1 MNSLFRVLA
10 AFAFVSVPAIAA
22 AQQTP
27 QLSPQAQQRVR
38 DIMQQLKAMPPGTPV
53 RMMGTVPT
61 DGASATRAVPA
72 QAIVAGW
79 NYFAPSYCM
88 VQTSS
93 AGSAY
98 FVFTT
103 DNHFFGTNVPDD
115 FPGFAAFC
123 PNGRLIGFDIVNPN
137 DLSSWDAFLMTSS

>member
-1 MNSLFRVLA
+1 MNWLFRVLA
-10 AFAFVSVPAIAA
+10 SFVFFSVPAIAA

-38 DIMQQLKAMPPGTPV
+38 EIMQQLNTLPPGTPV
-53 RMMGTVPT
+53 RIMGTVPAG
-61 DGASATRAVPA
+61 GAPTMRTVPA

-79 NYFAPSYCM
+79 NFFAPSQC
-88 VQTSS
+88 VVFSV
-93 AGSAY
+93 GGGDAY

-103 DNHFFGTNVPDD
+103 DNHFFGTTVAGD

-123 PNGRLIGFDIVNPN
+123 PNGRVIAFDIVNPN
-137 DLSSWDAFLMTSS
+137 DLNSWDAFLMNVN